1 MRGKPKIFQLR
12 LNPCS
17 NGIRKYP
24 ELGEGWYKPT
34 GVLILVLME
43 YENTKRESESGQ
55 SVLFVLILVLMEYEN
70 TRYLGKD
77 KTSRTRLNP
86 CSNGIRKYIY
96 IVKQRIENTKS

>member
-43 YENTKRESESGQ
+43 YENTKRESESG
-55 SVLFVLILVLMEYEN
+55 
-70 TRYLGKD
+70 
-77 KTSRTRLNP
+77 
-86 CSNGIRKYIY
+86 
-96 IVKQRIENTKS
+96 